1 VQVFRRCRGH
11 GLMVE
16 RDLRKVEMAV
26 RFRLAPNLNKKKVKS
41 TKLKVKSKKKNFWQT
56 ILLFNLFFFIL
67 YFFLL
72 PFYFLLYLSFSKLAC
87 MLSSPHDP

>member
-26 RFRLAPNLNKKKVKS
+26 RFRLAPKRA
-41 TKLKVKSKKKNFWQT
+41 
-56 ILLFNLFFFIL
+56 
-67 YFFLL
+67 
-72 PFYFLLYLSFSKLAC
+72 LSVSVNEKA
-87 MLSSPHDP
+87 